1 MPGYIDIHTHH
12 LPSPINGN
20 ISVLNL
26 YKDFEQAKKGVI
38 CSLGLH
44 PWYLENWEKDFELLQ
59 EFAALPNVVAIGE
72 CGLDKLCKTDWH
84 LQVTVFKKQI
94 YLANS
99 LDKPLVIHCVRA
111 FPELIGVLQISP
123 NESPVIIH
131 GYNNKESTGQ
141 VLLDKGYYLSFGSA
155 ILKPD
160 SPAAGFLAQIDA
172 DRFLLETDDSRVDI
186 KEIYRSAALI
196 RKCSEDE
203 LILQVEHNY
212 KTVFNQ

>member
-12 LPSPINGN
+12 LASPANGN
-20 ISVLNL
+20 LSVLNL
-26 YKDFEQAKKGVI
+26 YKDFKGASKGGV

-44 PWYLENWEKDFELLQ
+44 PWYLENWELDFELLK
-59 EFAALPNVVAIGE
+59 ELAVLPNVVAIGE

-84 LQVTVFKKQI
+84 LQVAVFKKQI

-131 GYNNKESTGQ
+131 GYNNKESTGK
-141 VLLDKGYYLSFGSA
+141 VLLDKGYYLSFGAA
-155 ILKPD
+155 ILKPE
-160 SPAAGFLAQIDA
+160 SPAAGFLAQIDKE
-172 DRFLLETDDSRVDI
+172 RFFLETDDSGADI
-186 KEIYRSAALI
+186 KEIYRRAALI

-203 LILQVEHNY
+203 LILQLEHNY

>member
-1 MPGYIDIHTHH
+1 MPGHIDIHTHH
-12 LPSPINGN
+12 LTSPINGN
-20 ISVLNL
+20 ISILNF
-26 YKDFEQAKKGVI
+26 YKDFEEAKKGVV

-44 PWYLENWEKDFELLQ
+44 PWYLENWNRDFELL
-59 EFAALPNVVAIGE
+59 ESLAALPNVVAIGE

-84 LQVTVFKKQI
+84 LQMTVFKKQI

-111 FPELIGVLQISP
+111 YPELIGVLQISP

-131 GYNNKESTGQ
+131 GYNNKESIGQ

-155 ILKPD
+155 ILKPE
-160 SPAAGFLAQIDA
+160 SPTAGFLAHIDKE
-172 DRFLLETDDSRVDI
+172 RFFLETDDSGADI
-186 KEIYRSAALI
+186 KEIYRRATHI

-203 LILQVEHNY
+203 LILQVQQNY